1 MKLKDKVAIVTGAS
15 RGIGKAIALS
25 FASEGATVVI
35 AARTESTSPIL
46 PGTIHETA
54 KEINSRG
61 GKAFA
66 IKTDVTK
73 DEEIHAMIDKT
84 MVMFNRIDILVNNAA
99 TNRPSLFKDSS
110 LTTWDKILAV
120 NLRGTIACTKA
131 VIPSMIRQKGG
142 HVINLSSVV
151 AKNIDHTPMAGLAYD
166 VSKAALER
174 FTLGL
179 AQELKEYHIA
189 VNALAPDNTGTEG
202 WSYLNPNT
210 DKSGWQKPER
220 WGRYAVFIAT
230 QDPSVFTG
238 KILYE
243 EDFTKVMN

>member
-25 FASEGATVVI
+25 FASEGATVII

-66 IKTDVTK
+66 IKTDLTK
-73 DEEIHAMIDKT
+73 DEELHAMIDKT

-131 VIPSMIRQKGG
+131 VLPSMINQKEG
-142 HVINLSSVV
+142 HIINISSIVV
-151 AKNIDHTPMAGLAYD
+151 KNLHHTPFTGLAYE
-166 VSKAALER
+166 VGKAALER

-189 VNALAPDNTGTEG
+189 VNALAPDNTDTEG

-220 WGRYAVFIAT
+220 WGRYAVFIAA
-230 QDPSVFTG
+230 QDPCEFTG

-243 EDFTKVMN
+243 GDFEKVMH